1 VVHSKNASALLVEG
15 LTLDDPGAPQKPR
28 LTAEQKMRAAR
39 EKPAL
44 VTSNNRWAQA
54 YAMES
59 ATAAAWQALRCCLA
73 SGKTARSSAFADPV
87 VRDVIET
94 AAMPAPMDGDA
105 GGDDDDDKDGAAAE
119 SL

>member
-15 LTLDDPGAPQKPR
+15 LTLDDPGTPQKPR

-44 VTSNNRWAQA
+44 VASNNRWAQA

-59 ATAAAWQALRCCLA
+59 AIAQALRCCLA

-87 VRDVIET
+87 VRDIIE
-94 AAMPAPMDGDA
+94 AVAMPAPMVGDA